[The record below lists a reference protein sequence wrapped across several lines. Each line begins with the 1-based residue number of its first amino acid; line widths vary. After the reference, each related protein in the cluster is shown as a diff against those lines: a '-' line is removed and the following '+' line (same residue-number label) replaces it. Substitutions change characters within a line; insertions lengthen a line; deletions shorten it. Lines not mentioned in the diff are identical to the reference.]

1 MEFNEI
7 KEKSSKYL
15 FQNYGRA
22 DLSFTHGE
30 GCYLYDTEGKE
41 YLDLIAGIAVNAV
54 GYAHPKWVEAMQAQV
69 SRMAHVSN
77 MFHIEEQ
84 AVLAE
89 NIAGVTP
96 GNLDRTL
103 FVNSGAEAND
113 QAMKLGH
120 ISNLFYSEPYIAVA
134 EKLCCRTGMSNVFFA
149 NSGAEANEGALK
161 VAVRYTG
168 RDKVLS
174 ALNGFHGRTAAALG
188 ATGQPKYQD
197 TFQALISGAFDYFD
211 FGDFESVKAKMSKD
225 VAAVMVEPIQG
236 EGGVRTASKEFFKG
250 VRDLCDD
257 YGALMVVDEV
267 QTGIGRTGQWY
278 GIQNF
283 DVVPDIITMAKGLG
297 GGAPIGAV
305 TTTDEIS
312 AVMVPGTHGT
322 TFGGNPLVCASGNA
336 VFDIMKSENLV
347 ENSREVGARWMAD
360 IRSLESDKI
369 KEVRGYGLIIG
380 IEMESNETA
389 VGIQKACREDGILVN
404 VCHGNVVRLI
414 PPLIINDEQ
423 KDRFTSVLEKNL

>member
-22 DLSFTHGE
+22 DLSFTHGN

-77 MFHIEEQ
+77 LFHIEEQ

-103 FVNSGAEAND
+103 FVNSGAEAN
-113 QAMKLGH
+113 
-120 ISNLFYSEPYIAVA
+120 
-134 EKLCCRTGMSNVFFA
+134 
-149 NSGAEANEGALK
+149 EGALK

-174 ALNGFHGRTAAALG
+174 ALNSFHGRTAAALG

-211 FGDFESVKAKMSKD
+211 FGDLESVKAKMSKD

-380 IEMESNETA
+380 IEMESNEAA

>member
-22 DLSFTHGE
+22 DLSFTHGN

-77 MFHIEEQ
+77 LFHIEEQ

-103 FVNSGAEAND
+103 FVNSGAEAN
-113 QAMKLGH
+113 
-120 ISNLFYSEPYIAVA
+120 
-134 EKLCCRTGMSNVFFA
+134 
-149 NSGAEANEGALK
+149 EGALK

-174 ALNGFHGRTAAALG
+174 ALNSFHGRTAAALG

-211 FGDFESVKAKMSKD
+211 FGDLESVKAKMSKD

-423 KDRFTSVLEKNL
+423 KDRFTSVLEKNF

>member
-22 DLSFTHGE
+22 DLSFTHGK
-30 GCYLYDTEGKE
+30 GCYLYDTKGKE

-77 MFHIEEQ
+77 LFHIEEQ
-84 AVLAE
+84 ANLAE

-103 FVNSGAEAND
+103 FV
-113 QAMKLGH
+113 
-120 ISNLFYSEPYIAVA
+120 
-134 EKLCCRTGMSNVFFA
+134 

-174 ALNGFHGRTAAALG
+174 ALNSFHGRTAAALG

-211 FGDFESVKAKMSKD
+211 FGDLESVKAKMSKD

>member
-22 DLSFTHGE
+22 DLSFTHGK

-103 FVNSGAEAND
+103 FVNSGAEAN
-113 QAMKLGH
+113 
-120 ISNLFYSEPYIAVA
+120 
-134 EKLCCRTGMSNVFFA
+134 
-149 NSGAEANEGALK
+149 EGALK

-174 ALNGFHGRTAAALG
+174 ALNSFHGRTAAALG

-211 FGDFESVKAKMSKD
+211 FGDLESVKAKMSKD

>member
-77 MFHIEEQ
+77 LFHIEEQ

-103 FVNSGAEAND
+103 FVNSGAEAN
-113 QAMKLGH
+113 
-120 ISNLFYSEPYIAVA
+120 
-134 EKLCCRTGMSNVFFA
+134 
-149 NSGAEANEGALK
+149 EGALK

-174 ALNGFHGRTAAALG
+174 ALNSFHGRTAAALG

-211 FGDFESVKAKMSKD
+211 FGDLESVKAKMSKD

-380 IEMESNETA
+380 IEMESNEA
-389 VGIQKACREDGILVN
+389 AAGIQKACREDGILVN

>member
-77 MFHIEEQ
+77 LFHIEEQ

-103 FVNSGAEAND
+103 FVNSGAEAN
-113 QAMKLGH
+113 
-120 ISNLFYSEPYIAVA
+120 
-134 EKLCCRTGMSNVFFA
+134 
-149 NSGAEANEGALK
+149 EGALK

-174 ALNGFHGRTAAALG
+174 ALNSFHGRTAAALG

-211 FGDFESVKAKMSKD
+211 FGDLESVKAKMSKD